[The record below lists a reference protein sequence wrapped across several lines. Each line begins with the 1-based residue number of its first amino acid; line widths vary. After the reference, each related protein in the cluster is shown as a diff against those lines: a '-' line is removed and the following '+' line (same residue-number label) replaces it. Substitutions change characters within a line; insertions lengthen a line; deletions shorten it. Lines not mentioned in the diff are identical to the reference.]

1 MPIMNE
7 FETFRYL
14 KVQTITQNIA
24 VNFITPCHAAN
35 KVKCFQVNGADYCDK
50 PFEQKEILIPMQTHL
65 HLQSLYRCIQAQ
77 KQQLQEEIQCR
88 QKIAEE
94 LKQSQQLLEK
104 TSIELEQ
111 RVEQRTAQL
120 VTAKE
125 TAEAANQAKSAFIA
139 HMSHELRTPLNGI
152 LGFTQILQR
161 DPNLT
166 ANQCNA
172 VDIIHRSAEHL
183 LILIND
189 ILHLSK
195 IEAGKLELEFSD
207 FHFPIFLE
215 NLIAIIRV
223 SAEQKGI
230 SFNYQPQSC
239 LPDIIRCD
247 ETRLRQVLLNLLNNA
262 VKFTKTG
269 GVVFKVSYENQIIR
283 FQVEDTGIGI
293 PTTELS
299 EIFLPFQQSI
309 ESKSP
314 NEGAGLG
321 LTISQNI
328 VQLLGGEIQVSS
340 TVGKGSTFWF
350 DLHLPEVKM
359 PRKSPQVQSN
369 GRRIG
374 VRGKPPKILVVD
386 DKANN
391 RAVLVNFLTSLGFTI
406 FEASNGKEGLQI
418 AKLNKPDL
426 VLLDLVMPVLDGF
439 EMVRQLQRD
448 QNFQDLVIIATSA
461 SVLPL
466 DQSLSYQV
474 GCHAFLPKPVR
485 FEQLLELLETHLQLE
500 WIYEQ
505 DSKTQTKKP
514 EKHQDYAYPVC
525 EFMIVPPQQEIAIL
539 LDLAMKGDIGGILE
553 KIAELEQ
560 LNHQFA
566 VFTQKIRLLSESF
579 QEQNLL
585 QCLQEYIGN

>member
-1 MPIMNE
+1 MQIMDKFDTYNE
-7 FETFRYL
+7 L
-14 KVQTITQNIA
+14 KVQTVTQNIPA
-24 VNFITPCHAAN
+24 NLINSCETVNKIKN
-35 KVKCFQVNGADYCDK
+35 FQVGVTDYSNK
-50 PFEQKEILIPMQTHL
+50 PFEQGEIVIPMQTHL

-77 KQQLQEEIQCR
+77 KQQLQEEIRCR

-104 TSIELEQ
+104 TSIELEE

-120 VTAKE
+120 VIAKE
-125 TAEAANQAKSAFIA
+125 IAEAANQSKSAFIA

-166 ANQCNA
+166 ANQCNG
-172 VDIIHRSAEHL
+172 VEIIHRSAEHL

-189 ILHLSK
+189 ILHLSR
-195 IEAGKLELEFSD
+195 IEAGKLKLEFSD

-215 NLIAIIRV
+215 NLMAIIRV

-230 SFNYQPQSC
+230 SFNYQPQSS
-239 LPDIIRCD
+239 LPTIIKCD

-262 VKFTKTG
+262 VKFTQTG
-269 GVVFKVSYENQIIR
+269 GVVFKVSYNNQKIR

-293 PTTELS
+293 PTNQLS
-299 EIFLPFQQSI
+299 DIFLPFQQSVD
-309 ESKSP
+309 SKSP
-314 NEGAGLG
+314 KEGAGLG

-340 TVGKGSTFWF
+340 TVGKGSSFWF
-350 DLHLPEVKM
+350 DLHLPEVKI
-359 PRKSPQVQSN
+359 PNKSQKIKQN
-369 GRRIG
+369 YRRIG

-391 RAVLVNFLTSLGFTI
+391 RAVLVNFLTSLGFAI
-406 FEASNGKEGLQI
+406 FEASNGEEGLQM
-418 AKLNKPDL
+418 AQRNTPDL

-439 EMVRQLQRD
+439 EMVRRLQSD
-448 QNFQDLVIIATSA
+448 QNLQNLVIIATSA

-505 DSKTQTKKP
+505 DLKIQTKKP
-514 EKHQDYAYPVC
+514 EKNKNSVYPVYDL
-525 EFMIVPPQQEIAIL
+525 MVIPPQQEIAIL
-539 LDLAMKGDIGGILE
+539 LDLAMRGDIGEILE
-553 KIAELEQ
+553 KITELEKLDHEFTQ
-560 LNHQFA
+560 
-566 VFTQKIRLLSESF
+566 FTQKIRSLSESF

>member
-1 MPIMNE
+1 
-7 FETFRYL
+7 
-14 KVQTITQNIA
+14 
-24 VNFITPCHAAN
+24 
-35 KVKCFQVNGADYCDK
+35 
-50 PFEQKEILIPMQTHL
+50 
-65 HLQSLYRCIQAQ
+65 
-77 KQQLQEEIQCR
+77 
-88 QKIAEE
+88 
-94 LKQSQQLLEK
+94 
-104 TSIELEQ
+104 
-111 RVEQRTAQL
+111 
-120 VTAKE
+120 
-125 TAEAANQAKSAFIA
+125 
-139 HMSHELRTPLNGI
+139 ELRTPLNGI

-166 ANQCNA
+166 ANQCNG

-195 IEAGKLELEFSD
+195 IEAGKLKLEFSD
-207 FHFPIFLE
+207 FHFPVFLE
-215 NLIAIIRV
+215 NLMAIIRV

-230 SFNYQPQSC
+230 SFNYQPQSS
-239 LPDIIRCD
+239 LPTIIKCD

-269 GVVFKVSYENQIIR
+269 GVVFKVSYKNQKIR

-293 PTTELS
+293 PTNQLS
-299 EIFLPFQQSI
+299 EIFLPFQQSVD
-309 ESKSP
+309 SKSP

-328 VQLLGGEIQVSS
+328 VQLLGGEIQVTS
-340 TVGKGSTFWF
+340 TVGKGSSFWF

-359 PRKSPQVQSN
+359 PRKSPQTHLN
-369 GRRIG
+369 HRRIG
-374 VRGKPPKILVVD
+374 VRGKAPKILVVD

-391 RAVLVNFLTSLGFTI
+391 RAVLVNFLTSLGFAV
-406 FEASNGKEGLQI
+406 FEASNGEEGLQI
-418 AKLNKPDL
+418 AQRNKPDL

-439 EMVRQLQRD
+439 EMVRRLQSD
-448 QNFQDLVIIATSA
+448 QNLQDLVIIATSA

-485 FEQLLELLETHLQLE
+485 FEQLLELLETHLRLE

-505 DSKTQTKKP
+505 DLKIQTKKP
-514 EKHQDYAYPVC
+514 EKKQDSAYPVC
-525 EFMIVPPQQEIAIL
+525 DFIIPPQQEIAIL
-539 LDLAMKGDIGGILE
+539 LDLAMKGDIGEILE
-553 KIAELEQ
+553 KITELEQ
-560 LNHQFA
+560 LNHEFA
-566 VFTQKIRLLSESF
+566 GFTQKIRLFSESF